1 MTWNHLTM
9 WRIWHTIMFAKC
21 AWLLLFARGLL
32 ENLSNFFLLHFV
44 DTHDALFY
52 IKVSSILETLSAYL
66 WKNYSITEGKQ
77 RLTMFPFLFT
87 FEFLTILLEVDPT
100 RRAKKNIL
108 IKISLSKQGDITIL
122 AAQLHAIFRR
132 KNVV

>member
-1 MTWNHLTM
+1 MAHNHVRKM
-9 WRIWHTIMFAKC
+9 CVAFAFLRVGCWKIYQT
-21 AWLLLFARGLL
+21 
-32 ENLSNFFLLHFV
+32 FFLLHFV

-52 IKVSSILETLSAYL
+52 IKVSLILETLSAYL